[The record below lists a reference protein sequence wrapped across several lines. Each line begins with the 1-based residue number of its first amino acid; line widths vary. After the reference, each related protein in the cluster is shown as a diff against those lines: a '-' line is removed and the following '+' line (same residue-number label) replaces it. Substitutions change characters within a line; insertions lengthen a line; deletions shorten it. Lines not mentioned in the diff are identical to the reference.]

1 MKPAVLWDGS
11 KGYSNRFLTRI
22 PTGKFKK
29 ADFQMPKISL
39 IFKNSVLA
47 DYHLPAGCSLKIGR
61 KTDNDVVIEN
71 LAVSGHHAKIDAVGD
86 GFIFID
92 LKSRNGSFVNKE
104 LVTSHWLHDGDT
116 INIGK
121 HALEFSYFDSEK
133 QPKDEPSKLDKTM
146 VIDTNEYRAMIES
159 GEPKPV
165 ADTEPVANVPIES
178 KKKTESAAEVPV
190 ETKKKTEP
198 VAEVPAETK
207 KKTESAAEVPA
218 ETKKKRVRGYITY
231 IIGGEGALALKN
243 KLTKIGKDPSSDIVV
258 KGWAVGKTAATISR
272 TRNGYF
278 FTCNEGFSRPKIN
291 DRKAPKK
298 PFKLVDSDIISIG
311 SMKLQ
316 FINKKPKKNA
326 AD

>member
-1 MKPAVLWDGS
+1 
-11 KGYSNRFLTRI
+11 
-22 PTGKFKK
+22 
-29 ADFQMPKISL
+29 MPKISL

-121 HALEFSYFDSEK
+121 HSLAFSYFDSEK
-133 QPKDEPSKLDKTM
+133 QPKDESSKMDKTM
-146 VIDTNEYRAMIES
+146 VIDTDEYRAMIERD
-159 GEPKPV
+159 EPKPV
-165 ADTEPVANVPIES
+165 ADTEPVADIPVETHKKTGPAAHVPAES
-178 KKKTESAAEVPV
+178 KKKSESAAD
-190 ETKKKTEP
+190 
-198 VAEVPAETK
+198 VPAESK
-207 KKTESAAEVPA
+207 KKSESAADVPA

-231 IIGGEGALALKN
+231 IIGGEGTLALKN

-278 FTCNEGFSRPKIN
+278 LTCKDGFSRPKIN
-291 DRKAPKK
+291 GRKVPKK

-316 FINKKPKKNA
+316 FINKKPKKSA
-326 AD
+326 AG